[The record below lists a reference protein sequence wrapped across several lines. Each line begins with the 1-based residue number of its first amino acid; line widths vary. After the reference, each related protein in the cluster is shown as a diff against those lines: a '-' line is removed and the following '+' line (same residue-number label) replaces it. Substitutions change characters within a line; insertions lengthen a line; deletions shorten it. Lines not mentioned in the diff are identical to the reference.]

1 MMRHIHVAPSRLFF
15 NSLLTGM
22 IVRTLSVLSLLSLGL
37 AATAAPALTN
47 QLKHHP
53 SPYLA
58 MHATDPVAWQD
69 WGPAAV
75 ERARREGK
83 LLFISVG
90 YFSCHWCHVMQRESY
105 RNPDIAAF
113 LNRHFVPVKVDRE
126 LEAAL
131 DARLIE
137 FAERTRGQGGWP
149 LNVFVTPEGYPMYAL
164 LYLPPAEFKSVL
176 ERLQGL
182 WAKDRAVIERL
193 ARDEAKRAAASAE
206 MPAATGDSRDDAM
219 DGGGRATH
227 GAVAGGAGTTSGKP
241 AAEQRQEQPP
251 GTAAGSFVEQ
261 ALAQA
266 DFIHGGFGEQ
276 SKFPSAPQ
284 LEALL
289 ARVATA
295 PEPRLQEFLKL
306 TLDHMADLGLY
317 DHVGG
322 GFFRYTVDPSWKTPH
337 FEKMLYDNAL
347 LARVYLHAARTLRV
361 PQYEAVARATLDF
374 MVRELRTP
382 DGALIASLSAVDN
395 KDVEGGYYL
404 WNVDELAALLSE
416 REAQVLRLAFGMQD
430 AAPFEAGYLP
440 LRSIPSA
447 EVAKRL
453 GLDTAAVE
461 TALSRALE
469 TLHQARGKRAL
480 PRDTKLLAGWN
491 GLALA
496 AFAEAARVTGEAKY
510 RDVAAGIRDY
520 LMRALW
526 DGKTLK
532 RAVDKGRAV
541 GAVALEDYAYVT
553 QGLLEWARLT
563 DSTADYAQATS
574 VARAAWQRFYAARG
588 WRLDERS
595 LIQTGGA
602 EAAIADGPLPS
613 PSAVLVEATLALA
626 QKTGDVALV
635 RQARTARDLARPAVQ
650 RDRFWQASHGALL
663 AGDKRN

>member
-1 MMRHIHVAPSRLFF
+1 MNARV
-15 NSLLTGM
+15 LL
-22 IVRTLSVLSLLSLGL
+22 VLPLLWFTLEAG
-37 AATAAPALTN
+37 AAPALSN

-58 MHATDPVAWQD
+58 MHAADPVAWQD

-75 ERARREGK
+75 ARARREGK
-83 LLFISVG
+83 PLFISIG

-113 LNRHFVPVKVDRE
+113 LNRHFIPVKVDRE

-149 LNVFVTPEGYPMYAL
+149 LNVFVTPEGYPVYAA
-164 LYLPPAEFKSVL
+164 LYLPPAEFKGVI

-182 WAKDRAVIERL
+182 WAKDRAGLERL
-193 ARDEAKRAAASAE
+193 ARDEARRIATPAEAPAAS
-206 MPAATGDSRDDAM
+206 GDSRD
-219 DGGGRATH
+219 GGG
-227 GAVAGGAGTTSGKP
+227 TTPGMG
-241 AAEQRQEQPP
+241 EVERRLEQPP
-251 GTAAGSFVEQ
+251 RETPGAVSGGFVEQ

-289 ARVATA
+289 ARAA
-295 PEPRLQEFLKL
+295 DNPEPRLQEFLQL
-306 TLDHMADLGLY
+306 TLDHMADQGLY
-317 DHVGG
+317 DHIGG

-347 LARVYLHAARTLRV
+347 LARVYLRAARALHA
-361 PQYEAVARATLDF
+361 PAYEAVARATLDF
-374 MVRELRTP
+374 MARELRAP
-382 DGALIASLSAVDN
+382 EGALIASLSAVD
-395 KDVEGGYYL
+395 DQGTEGGYYL
-404 WNVDELAALLSE
+404 WSADELAALLSAP
-416 REAQVLRLAFGMQD
+416 EARAFRLAYGMQD
-430 AAPFEAGYLP
+430 APPFEAGYLP
-440 LRSIPSA
+440 LRTLPPA
-447 EVAKRL
+447 EVAKHL
-453 GLDTAAVE
+453 DMDTAVVE
-461 TALSRALE
+461 GALSQALE
-469 TLHQARGKRAL
+469 KLRQAREKRTL

-496 AFAEAARVTGEAKY
+496 AFAEAARVTGDARY
-510 RDVAAGIRDY
+510 RETAAGIRHY
-520 LMRALW
+520 LLRALW

-532 RAVDKGRAV
+532 RAVAKGRAV

-563 DSTADYAQATS
+563 NSAADYAQAAGI
-574 VARAAWQRFYAARG
+574 ARVAWQRFYATRG

-602 EAAIADGPLPS
+602 EEAIADGPLPS
-613 PSAVLVEATLALA
+613 PSAVLIAATLALA
-626 QKTGDVALV
+626 EKTGDAALGK
-635 RQARTARDLARPAVQ
+635 QARAARDRARTAVQ
-650 RDRFWQASHGALL
+650 RDPFWQASHGALF
-663 AGDKRN
+663 AGSERN

>member
-1 MMRHIHVAPSRLFF
+1 
-15 NSLLTGM
+15 M
-22 IVRTLSVLSLLSLGL
+22 IVRVLSVLSLLSLGL
-37 AATAAPALTN
+37 AANAAPALTN

-149 LNVFVTPEGYPMYAL
+149 LNVFVTPEGYPMYAA

-193 ARDEAKRAAASAE
+193 ARDEAKRAAAPAE
-206 MPAATGDSRDDAM
+206 MPAAT
-219 DGGGRATH
+219 
-227 GAVAGGAGTTSGKP
+227 
-241 AAEQRQEQPP
+241 
-251 GTAAGSFVEQ
+251 GSFVEQ

-289 ARVATA
+289 ARAATG
-295 PEPRLQEFLKL
+295 PEPRLQEFLQL

-440 LRSIPSA
+440 LRSLPPA
-447 EVAKRL
+447 EVARQL
-453 GLDTAAVE
+453 GMDTAAVE
-461 TALSRALE
+461 TALSQALE
-469 TLHQARGKRAL
+469 KLRLARAKRTV
-480 PRDTKLLAGWN
+480 PRDIKLLAGWN

-563 DSTADYAQATS
+563 DSTADYAQAAS

-595 LIQTGGA
+595 LIQTSGA

-613 PSAVLVEATLALA
+613 PSAVLVEAALALA
-626 QKTGDVALV
+626 GKTGDVALA

>member
-1 MMRHIHVAPSRLFF
+1 
-15 NSLLTGM
+15 M
-22 IVRTLSVLSLLSLGL
+22 ILRALSALSLLCFGL
-37 AATAAPALTN
+37 AAHAAPALTN

-58 MHATDPVAWQD
+58 MHAADPVAWQD

-83 LLFISVG
+83 PLFISVG

-149 LNVFVTPEGYPMYAL
+149 LNVFVTPEGYPMYAA

-182 WAKDRAVIERL
+182 WSKDRAGLERL
-193 ARDEAKRAAASAE
+193 ARDEAKRAAVPAE
-206 MPAATGDSRDDAM
+206 APVVT
-219 DGGGRATH
+219 
-227 GAVAGGAGTTSGKP
+227 
-241 AAEQRQEQPP
+241 
-251 GTAAGSFVEQ
+251 GSFVEQ
-261 ALAQA
+261 ALTQA
-266 DFIHGGFGEQ
+266 DFIHGGFGDQ

-289 ARVATA
+289 ARAA
-295 PEPRLQEFLKL
+295 AKPEPRLQELLKL
-306 TLDHMADLGLY
+306 TFDHMADLGLY

-347 LARVYLHAARTLRV
+347 LARAYLHAAKVLRTPR
-361 PQYEAVARATLDF
+361 YEQVARATLDF
-374 MVRELRTP
+374 MARELHAP
-382 DGALIASLSAVDN
+382 DGALIASLSAVDD

-404 WNVDELAALLSE
+404 WNADELTALLSE
-416 REAQVLRLAFGMQD
+416 QETKVLRLAFGMQD

-440 LRSIPSA
+440 LRSLPMV

-453 GLDTAAVE
+453 GMDTTAVE
-461 TALSRALE
+461 SVLSQALE
-469 TLHQARGKRAL
+469 KLHRARGKRAL

-510 RDVAAGIRDY
+510 RDVAAGIHGY

-563 DSTADYAQATS
+563 DSTADYTQATG
-574 VARAAWQRFYAARG
+574 VARVAWQRFYDTRG

-595 LIQTGGA
+595 LIQTAGA
-602 EAAIADGPLPS
+602 EPALADGPLPS
-613 PSAVLVEATLALA
+613 PSAVLIEATLVLA
-626 QKTGDVALV
+626 EKTGDMTLA
-635 RQARTARDLARPAVQ
+635 RQARTARDLARTAVQ
-650 RDRFWQASHGALL
+650 RDRFWQASHGTLFTEN
-663 AGDKRN
+663 K

>member
-1 MMRHIHVAPSRLFF
+1 MNARV
-15 NSLLTGM
+15 LL
-22 IVRTLSVLSLLSLGL
+22 LPLLCLGL
-37 AATAAPALTN
+37 TANAVPSLTN

-58 MHATDPVAWQD
+58 MHAADPVAWQD

-149 LNVFVTPEGYPMYAL
+149 LNVFITPEGYPMYAA

-182 WAKDRAVIERL
+182 WAKDRAGLERL
-193 ARDEAKRAAASAE
+193 ARDEAKRAAAPAE
-206 MPAATGDSRDDAM
+206 MPVAT
-219 DGGGRATH
+219 
-227 GAVAGGAGTTSGKP
+227 
-241 AAEQRQEQPP
+241 
-251 GTAAGSFVEQ
+251 GSFVEQ

-266 DFIHGGFGEQ
+266 DSIHGGFGDQ

-289 ARVATA
+289 ARAGA
-295 PEPRLQEFLKL
+295 GPEPRLKEFLKL

-347 LARVYLHAARTLRV
+347 LARVYLHAAKVLRE
-361 PQYEAVARATLDF
+361 PRYERVARTTLDF
-374 MVRELRTP
+374 MARELRVP
-382 DGALIASLSAVDN
+382 DGALIASLSAVDD

-404 WNVDELAALLSE
+404 WNADELAALLSE

-440 LRSIPSA
+440 LRSLPPA
-447 EVAKRL
+447 EVARQL

-461 TALSRALE
+461 AALSQALE
-469 TLHQARGKRAL
+469 KLRQARTKRAL

-496 AFAEAARVTGEAKY
+496 VFAEAARVTGEAKY

-574 VARAAWQRFYAARG
+574 VARVAWQRFYAARG

-626 QKTGDVALV
+626 EKTGDVALA
-635 RQARTARDLARPAVQ
+635 RQARTARDLARSAVQ

-663 AGDKRN
+663 TGDKHN

>member
-1 MMRHIHVAPSRLFF
+1 MNARVLLLPLLCLGLTANAAPS
-15 NSLLTGM
+15 
-22 IVRTLSVLSLLSLGL
+22 
-37 AATAAPALTN
+37 LTN

-58 MHATDPVAWQD
+58 MHAADPVAWQD

-149 LNVFVTPEGYPMYAL
+149 LNVFITPEGYPMYAA

-182 WAKDRAVIERL
+182 WAKDRAGLERL
-193 ARDEAKRAAASAE
+193 ARDEAKRAAAPAE
-206 MPAATGDSRDDAM
+206 MPVAT
-219 DGGGRATH
+219 
-227 GAVAGGAGTTSGKP
+227 
-241 AAEQRQEQPP
+241 
-251 GTAAGSFVEQ
+251 GSFVEQ

-266 DFIHGGFGEQ
+266 DSIHGGFGDQ

-289 ARVATA
+289 ARAGA
-295 PEPRLQEFLKL
+295 GPEPRLKEFLKL

-347 LARVYLHAARTLRV
+347 LARVYLHAAKVLRE
-361 PQYEAVARATLDF
+361 PRYERVARTTLDF
-374 MVRELRTP
+374 MARELRVP
-382 DGALIASLSAVDN
+382 DGALIASLSAVDD

-404 WNVDELAALLSE
+404 WNADELAALLSE

-440 LRSIPSA
+440 LRSLPPA
-447 EVAKRL
+447 EVARQL
-453 GLDTAAVE
+453 GMDTAAVE
-461 TALSRALE
+461 TALSQALE
-469 TLHQARGKRAL
+469 TLHKARGKRTL

-496 AFAEAARVTGEAKY
+496 VFAEAARVTGEAKY

-553 QGLLEWARLT
+553 QGLLKWARLT

-574 VARAAWQRFYAARG
+574 VARVAWQRFYAARG

-626 QKTGDVALV
+626 EKTGDVALA
-635 RQARTARDLARPAVQ
+635 RQARTARDLARSAVQ

-663 AGDKRN
+663 TGDKHN

>member
-1 MMRHIHVAPSRLFF
+1 MIARV
-15 NSLLTGM
+15 LL
-22 IVRTLSVLSLLSLGL
+22 VLLLLCLGL
-37 AATAAPALTN
+37 TANAAGQITN

-58 MHATDPVAWQD
+58 MHAADPVAWQD

-75 ERARREGK
+75 QQARHEGK

-149 LNVFVTPEGYPMYAL
+149 LNVFVTPEGYPMYAA

-182 WAKDRAVIERL
+182 WAKDRAGLERL
-193 ARDEAKRAAASAE
+193 ARDEAKRAAAPAE
-206 MPAATGDSRDDAM
+206 VPAATGDSRD
-219 DGGGRATH
+219 GGGRATQ
-227 GAVAGGAGTTSGKP
+227 GAVA
-241 AAEQRQEQPP
+241 E
-251 GTAAGSFVEQ
+251 SFVEQ

-266 DFIHGGFGEQ
+266 DSIHGGFGDQ

-289 ARVATA
+289 ARAGA
-295 PEPRLQEFLKL
+295 GPEPRLKEFLKL

-347 LARVYLHAARTLRV
+347 LARVYLHAAKVLRE
-361 PQYEAVARATLDF
+361 PRYERVARTTLDF
-374 MVRELRTP
+374 MARELRVP
-382 DGALIASLSAVDN
+382 DGALIASLSAVDD

-404 WNVDELAALLSE
+404 WNADELAALLSE

-440 LRSIPSA
+440 LRSLPPA
-447 EVAKRL
+447 EVARQL

-461 TALSRALE
+461 AALSQALE
-469 TLHQARGKRAL
+469 KLRTARTKRTL

-496 AFAEAARVTGEAKY
+496 VFAEAARVTGEAKY

-553 QGLLEWARLT
+553 QGLLKWARLT

-574 VARAAWQRFYAARG
+574 VARVAWQRFYAARG

-626 QKTGDVALV
+626 EKTGDVALA
-635 RQARTARDLARPAVQ
+635 RQARTARDLARSAVQ

-663 AGDKRN
+663 TGDKHN

>member
-1 MMRHIHVAPSRLFF
+1 
-15 NSLLTGM
+15 M
-22 IVRTLSVLSLLSLGL
+22 ILRALSALSLLCFGL
-37 AATAAPALTN
+37 TANAAPLLTN
-47 QLKHHP
+47 QLKPHP

-58 MHATDPVAWQD
+58 MHAADPVAWQD

-83 LLFISVG
+83 PLFVSVG

-149 LNVFVTPEGYPMYAL
+149 LNVFITPEGYPMYAA
-164 LYLPPAEFKSVL
+164 LYLPLAEFKSVL

-182 WAKDRAVIERL
+182 WAKDRAGLERL
-193 ARDEAKRAAASAE
+193 ARDEAKRAAAPAE
-206 MPAATGDSRDDAM
+206 MPVVADDSRD
-219 DGGGRATH
+219 GG
-227 GAVAGGAGTTSGKP
+227 GTTSGTK
-241 AAEQRQEQPP
+241 EVERRQEQPP
-251 GTAAGSFVEQ
+251 RATPGAVAENFVEQ

-266 DFIHGGFGEQ
+266 DFIHGGFGDQ

-289 ARVATA
+289 AHAGA
-295 PEPRLQEFLKL
+295 NSKPRLRGFLHL
-306 TLDHMADLGLY
+306 TFDHMADLGLY

-347 LARVYLHAARTLRV
+347 LARVYLHAAKVLRE
-361 PQYEAVARATLDF
+361 PRYERVARATLDF
-374 MVRELRTP
+374 MARDLHAP
-382 DGALIASLSAVDN
+382 DGALIASLSAVDD
-395 KDVEGGYYL
+395 KGVEGGYYL
-404 WNVDELAALLSE
+404 WSADELTTLLSE
-416 REAQVLRLAFGMQD
+416 QEANVLRLAFGMQD

-440 LRSIPSA
+440 LRSIPMA

-453 GLDTAAVE
+453 GLDTA
-461 TALSRALE
+461 TAESVLSQALE
-469 TLHQARGKRAL
+469 KLHRARVKRAL

-496 AFAEAARVTGEAKY
+496 AFAAAARVTGEPQY
-510 RDVAAGIRDY
+510 HDLAAGIRGY
-520 LMRALW
+520 LMRVLW
-526 DGKTLK
+526 SGKTLR

-563 DSTADYAQATS
+563 NSAADYDQAAS

-595 LIQTGGA
+595 LIQTGDA
-602 EAAIADGPLPS
+602 EAALADGPLPS
-613 PSAVLVEATLALA
+613 PSAVLIEATLALA
-626 QKTGDVALV
+626 EKTGDAALAK
-635 RQARTARDLARPAVQ
+635 QARAARELARSAVQ

-663 AGDKRN
+663 VGDKRD

>member
-1 MMRHIHVAPSRLFF
+1 
-15 NSLLTGM
+15 M
-22 IVRTLSVLSLLSLGL
+22 ILRTLSVLSLLCFGL
-37 AATAAPALTN
+37 AAHAAPALTN

-58 MHATDPVAWQD
+58 MHAADPVAWQD

-83 LLFISVG
+83 LLFVSVG

-149 LNVFVTPEGYPMYAL
+149 LNVFVTPEGYPMYAA

-182 WAKDRAVIERL
+182 WAKDHAGLERL
-193 ARDEAKRAAASAE
+193 ARDEAKRAAAPAE
-206 MPAATGDSRDDAM
+206 APVATGN
-219 DGGGRATH
+219 
-227 GAVAGGAGTTSGKP
+227 
-241 AAEQRQEQPP
+241 
-251 GTAAGSFVEQ
+251 FVEQ

-266 DFIHGGFGEQ
+266 DLIHGGFGDQ

-289 ARVATA
+289 VHVAAR
-295 PEPRLQEFLKL
+295 PEPRLKEFLKL
-306 TLDHMADLGLY
+306 TFDHMADLGLY

-322 GFFRYTVDPSWKTPH
+322 GFFRYTVDPSWKAPH

-347 LARVYLHAARTLRV
+347 LARVYLHAAKALRE
-361 PQYEAVARATLDF
+361 PRYQQIARATLDF
-374 MVRELRTP
+374 MARDLRAP
-382 DGALIASLSAVDN
+382 DGALIASLSAIDD
-395 KDVEGGYYL
+395 KGVEGGYYL
-404 WNVDELAALLSE
+404 WSTDELTALLSE
-416 REAQVLRLAFGMQD
+416 PETKMLRLAFGMQD

-440 LRSIPSA
+440 LRSIPVA
-447 EVAKRL
+447 EVAERL
-453 GLDTAAVE
+453 GMDTA
-461 TALSRALE
+461 TAESVLSRALE
-469 TLHQARGKRAL
+469 KLHRARVKRAL

-496 AFAEAARVTGEAKY
+496 AFAEAARVTGETKY
-510 RDVAAGIRDY
+510 RDVAAGIRGY

-526 DGKTLK
+526 DGKILK

-553 QGLLEWARLT
+553 QGLLAWARLT
-563 DSTADYAQATS
+563 GSTADYTQATS
-574 VARAAWQRFYAARG
+574 IARVAWQKFYTARG
-588 WRLDERS
+588 WRPDERS
-595 LIQTGGA
+595 LIQAGDA
-602 EAAIADGPLPS
+602 ESALADGPLPS

-626 QKTGDVALV
+626 EKTGDATLAQ
-635 RQARTARDLARPAVQ
+635 QARTARDRARTAVQ
-650 RDRFWQASHGALL
+650 RDRFWQASHGTLFTEN
-663 AGDKRN
+663 K

>member
-1 MMRHIHVAPSRLFF
+1 MPGRRLLLFLFGLVA
-15 NSLLTGM
+15 G
-22 IVRTLSVLSLLSLGL
+22 I
-37 AATAAPALTN
+37 APAQALTN
-47 QLKHHP
+47 QLRGHP

-58 MHATDPVAWQD
+58 MHAGDPVAWQD
-69 WGPAAV
+69 WGAAAV
-75 ERARREGK
+75 QQARRENK
-83 LLFISVG
+83 LLYISVG

-105 RNPDIAAF
+105 RNQDIAAL
-113 LNRHFVPVKVDRE
+113 LNRHFIPVKVDRE
-126 LEAAL
+126 LEPAL

-149 LNVFVTPEGYPMYAL
+149 LNVFVTPEGYPMYAA

-182 WAKDRAVIERL
+182 WATDRAAIERL
-193 ARDEAKRAAASAE
+193 ARDEAKRAAAPAE
-206 MPAATGDSRDDAM
+206 VPAATGR
-219 DGGGRATH
+219 
-227 GAVAGGAGTTSGKP
+227 
-241 AAEQRQEQPP
+241 
-251 GTAAGSFVEQ
+251 FVEQ

-289 ARVATA
+289 ARAATGA
-295 PEPRLQEFLKL
+295 EPRLQEFLPL

-347 LARVYLHAARTLRV
+347 LARVYLHAAQALRA
-361 PQYEAVARATLDF
+361 PRYERVARATLDF
-374 MVRELRTP
+374 MARELRTP
-382 DGALIASLSAVDN
+382 DGALIASLSAVDDR
-395 KDVEGGYYL
+395 DVEGGYYL
-404 WNVDELAALLSE
+404 WNADELAALLPKS
-416 REAQVLRLAFGMQD
+416 EAQVLRLAFGMQD
-430 AAPFEAGYLP
+430 AAPFAAGYLP
-440 LRSIPSA
+440 LRSLPMV
-447 EVAKRL
+447 EVARQL

-461 TALSRALE
+461 SVLSQAMEKLRLARAQR
-469 TLHQARGKRAL
+469 TV

-496 AFAEAARVTGEAKY
+496 AFAEAARVTGEAQY
-510 RDVAAGIRDY
+510 RDAAAGIRDY

-532 RAVDKGRAV
+532 RAVDRGRAV

-563 DSTADYAQATS
+563 GASADYAQAIS
-574 VARAAWQRFYAARG
+574 VARAGWQRFYAARG

-595 LIQTGGA
+595 LIQTGAA

-626 QKTGDVALV
+626 EKTGDMALA
-635 RQARTARDLARPAVQ
+635 RQARTARDLARSAVR

>member
-1 MMRHIHVAPSRLFF
+1 MTPRMPGRRLLLFLFGLVA
-15 NSLLTGM
+15 G
-22 IVRTLSVLSLLSLGL
+22 I
-37 AATAAPALTN
+37 APAQALTN
-47 QLKHHP
+47 QLRGHP

-58 MHATDPVAWQD
+58 MHAGDPVAWQD
-69 WGPAAV
+69 WGAAAV
-75 ERARREGK
+75 QQARRENK
-83 LLFISVG
+83 LLYISVG

-105 RNPDIAAF
+105 RNQDIAAL
-113 LNRHFVPVKVDRE
+113 LNRHFIPVKVDRE
-126 LEAAL
+126 LEPAL

-149 LNVFVTPEGYPMYAL
+149 LNVFVTPEGYPMYAA

-182 WAKDRAVIERL
+182 WTTDRAAIERL
-193 ARDEAKRAAASAE
+193 ARDEAKRAAAPAE
-206 MPAATGDSRDDAM
+206 VPAAT
-219 DGGGRATH
+219 
-227 GAVAGGAGTTSGKP
+227 
-241 AAEQRQEQPP
+241 
-251 GTAAGSFVEQ
+251 GSFVEQ

-289 ARVATA
+289 ARAVTGA
-295 PEPRLQEFLKL
+295 EPRLQEFLPL

-347 LARVYLHAARTLRV
+347 LARVYLHAAKALRA
-361 PQYEAVARATLDF
+361 PRYERVARATLDF
-374 MVRELRTP
+374 MARELRTP
-382 DGALIASLSAVDN
+382 DGALIASLSAVDD

-404 WNVDELAALLSE
+404 WNADELAALLPE
-416 REAQVLRLAFGMQD
+416 RELQVLRLAFGMQD

-440 LRSIPSA
+440 LRSIPMV
-447 EVAKRL
+447 EVARQL
-453 GLDTAAVE
+453 GMDTAAVE
-461 TALSRALE
+461 SALSQALE
-469 TLHQARGKRAL
+469 KLRLARAKRTV
-480 PRDTKLLAGWN
+480 PRDIKLLAGWN

-510 RDVAAGIRDY
+510 RDVAAGIRGY

-532 RAVDKGRAV
+532 RAVGKGRPV

-563 DSTADYAQATS
+563 DASADYAQAIS
-574 VARAAWQRFYAARG
+574 VARAGWQRFYAARG

-626 QKTGDVALV
+626 EKTGDLALKKMA
-635 RQARTARDLARPAVQ
+635 QTALEKGRAAVQ
-650 RDRFWQASHGALL
+650 QDAFWHATHATLL
-663 AGDKRN
+663 AAGK

>member
-1 MMRHIHVAPSRLFF
+1 MNARI
-15 NSLLTGM
+15 LL
-22 IVRTLSVLSLLSLGL
+22 LPLLCLGL
-37 AATAAPALTN
+37 TANAAGQITN

-53 SPYLA
+53 SPYLT
-58 MHATDPVAWQD
+58 MHAADPVAWQD
-69 WGPAAV
+69 WGQTAV

-149 LNVFVTPEGYPMYAL
+149 LNVFITPEGYPMYAA

-182 WAKDRAVIERL
+182 WTKDRAGLERL
-193 ARDEAKRAAASAE
+193 ARDEAKH
-206 MPAATGDSRDDAM
+206 AATPAEAPV
-219 DGGGRATH
+219 AT
-227 GAVAGGAGTTSGKP
+227 GN
-241 AAEQRQEQPP
+241 
-251 GTAAGSFVEQ
+251 FVEQ
-261 ALAQA
+261 VLAQA
-266 DFIHGGFGEQ
+266 DLIHGGFGDQ

-289 ARVATA
+289 VQVAAR
-295 PEPRLQEFLKL
+295 PEPRLKEFLKL
-306 TLDHMADLGLY
+306 TFDHMADLGLY

-347 LARVYLHAARTLRV
+347 LARVYLHAAKALRE
-361 PQYEAVARATLDF
+361 PRYEQVARATLDF
-374 MVRELRTP
+374 MARELRAP
-382 DGALIASLSAVDN
+382 DGALIASLSAVDD
-395 KDVEGGYYL
+395 KGVEGGYYL
-404 WNVDELAALLSE
+404 WSADELTALLSE
-416 REAQVLRLAFGMQD
+416 QEANVLRLAFSMQD

-440 LRSIPSA
+440 LRSIPPV

-453 GLDTAAVE
+453 GMDTAAVE
-461 TALSRALE
+461 TALSQALE
-469 TLHQARGKRAL
+469 TLHWARGKRAL

-496 AFAEAARVTGEAKY
+496 AFAEAARATGEAKY
-510 RDVAAGIRDY
+510 RDLAAGIHGY
-520 LMRALW
+520 LMHALW

-532 RAVDKGRAV
+532 RAVHKGRAV
-541 GAVALEDYAYVT
+541 GAVALEDHAYVT

-563 DSTADYAQATS
+563 DAAADYAQAIS
-574 VARAAWQRFYAARG
+574 VARVAWQRFYAARG

-595 LIQTGGA
+595 LIQTAGA
-602 EAAIADGPLPS
+602 EPALADGPLPS
-613 PSAVLVEATLALA
+613 PSAVLIEATLALA
-626 QKTGDVALV
+626 EKTGDMTLA
-635 RQARTARDLARPAVQ
+635 RQARAARDLARTAVQ

-663 AGDKRN
+663 AEGL

>member
-1 MMRHIHVAPSRLFF
+1 MNARVLLLPLLCLGLTANAAPS
-15 NSLLTGM
+15 
-22 IVRTLSVLSLLSLGL
+22 
-37 AATAAPALTN
+37 LTN

-58 MHATDPVAWQD
+58 MHAADPVAWQD

-149 LNVFVTPEGYPMYAL
+149 LNVFITPEGYPMYAA

-182 WAKDRAVIERL
+182 WAKDRAGLERL
-193 ARDEAKRAAASAE
+193 ARDEAKRAAAPAE
-206 MPAATGDSRDDAM
+206 VPAATGDSRD
-219 DGGGRATH
+219 GGGRATQ
-227 GAVAGGAGTTSGKP
+227 GAVA
-241 AAEQRQEQPP
+241 E
-251 GTAAGSFVEQ
+251 SFVEQ

-266 DFIHGGFGEQ
+266 DSIHGGFGDQ

-289 ARVATA
+289 ARAGA
-295 PEPRLQEFLKL
+295 GPEPRLKEFLKL

-347 LARVYLHAARTLRV
+347 LARVYLHAAKVLRE
-361 PQYEAVARATLDF
+361 PRYERVARTTLDF
-374 MVRELRTP
+374 MARELRVP
-382 DGALIASLSAVDN
+382 DGALIASLSAVDD

-404 WNVDELAALLSE
+404 WNADELAALLSE

-440 LRSIPSA
+440 LRSLPPA
-447 EVAKRL
+447 EVARQL

-461 TALSRALE
+461 TALSQALE
-469 TLHQARGKRAL
+469 TLHKARGKRTL

-496 AFAEAARVTGEAKY
+496 VFAEAARVTGEAKY

-553 QGLLEWARLT
+553 QGLLKWARLT

-574 VARAAWQRFYAARG
+574 VARVAWQRFYAARG

-626 QKTGDVALV
+626 EKTGDVALA
-635 RQARTARDLARPAVQ
+635 RQARTARDLARSAVQ

-663 AGDKRN
+663 TGDKHN

>member
-1 MMRHIHVAPSRLFF
+1 MIARV
-15 NSLLTGM
+15 LL
-22 IVRTLSVLSLLSLGL
+22 ILPLLWLGL
-37 AATAAPALTN
+37 TANAAPALTN

-58 MHATDPVAWQD
+58 MHAADPVAWQD

-83 LLFISVG
+83 LLFISIG

-105 RNPDIAAF
+105 RDPDIAAF
-113 LNRHFVPVKVDRE
+113 LNHHFVPVKVDRE

-149 LNVFVTPEGYPMYAL
+149 LNVFVTPEGYPMYAA

-182 WAKDRAVIERL
+182 WAKDRAGLERL
-193 ARDEAKRAAASAE
+193 ARDEAKRAAAPAE
-206 MPAATGDSRDDAM
+206 MPVVADDSR
-219 DGGGRATH
+219 DGGGRATP
-227 GAVAGGAGTTSGKP
+227 GAVA
-241 AAEQRQEQPP
+241 EN
-251 GTAAGSFVEQ
+251 FVEQ

-266 DFIHGGFGEQ
+266 DLIHGGFGDQ

-289 ARVATA
+289 AHAGA
-295 PEPRLQEFLKL
+295 NSKPRLREFLHL
-306 TLDHMADLGLY
+306 TLDNMADLGLY

-347 LARVYLHAARTLRV
+347 LARVYLHAAKVLRE
-361 PQYEAVARATLDF
+361 PRYERVARATLDF
-374 MVRELRTP
+374 IARDLHPP
-382 DGALIASLSAVDN
+382 DGALIASLSAVDD
-395 KDVEGGYYL
+395 KGVEGGYYL
-404 WNVDELAALLSE
+404 WSADELTTLLSE
-416 REAQVLRLAFGMQD
+416 QEANVLRLAFGMQD

-440 LRSIPSA
+440 LRSIPMA

-453 GLDTAAVE
+453 GLDTA
-461 TALSRALE
+461 TAESVLSQALE
-469 TLHQARGKRAL
+469 KLHRARVKRAL

-496 AFAEAARVTGEAKY
+496 AFAAAARVTGEPQY
-510 RDVAAGIRDY
+510 HDLAAGIRGY
-520 LMRALW
+520 LMRVLW
-526 DGKTLK
+526 DGKILK

-563 DSTADYAQATS
+563 GAAEDDTRATD
-574 VARAAWQRFYAARG
+574 VARAAWQRVYDTRG

-595 LIQTGGA
+595 LIQTG
-602 EAAIADGPLPS
+602 D
-613 PSAVLVEATLALA
+613 VEA
-626 QKTGDVALV
+626 
-635 RQARTARDLARPAVQ
+635 
-650 RDRFWQASHGALL
+650 
-663 AGDKRN
+663 

>member
-1 MMRHIHVAPSRLFF
+1 MNARV
-15 NSLLTGM
+15 LL
-22 IVRTLSVLSLLSLGL
+22 LPLLCLGL
-37 AATAAPALTN
+37 TANAVPSLTN

-58 MHATDPVAWQD
+58 MHAADPVAWQD

-149 LNVFVTPEGYPMYAL
+149 LNVFITPEGYPMYAA

-182 WAKDRAVIERL
+182 WAKDRAGLERL
-193 ARDEAKRAAASAE
+193 ARDEAKRAAAPAE
-206 MPAATGDSRDDAM
+206 MPVAT
-219 DGGGRATH
+219 
-227 GAVAGGAGTTSGKP
+227 
-241 AAEQRQEQPP
+241 
-251 GTAAGSFVEQ
+251 GSFVEQ

-266 DFIHGGFGEQ
+266 DSIHGGFGDQ

-289 ARVATA
+289 ARAGA
-295 PEPRLQEFLKL
+295 GPEPRLKEFLKL

-347 LARVYLHAARTLRV
+347 LARVYLHAAKVLRE
-361 PQYEAVARATLDF
+361 PRYERVARTTLDF
-374 MVRELRTP
+374 MARELRVP
-382 DGALIASLSAVDN
+382 DGALIASLSAVDD

-404 WNVDELAALLSE
+404 WNADELAALLSE

-440 LRSIPSA
+440 LRSLPPA

-453 GLDTAAVE
+453 GMDTAAVE
-461 TALSRALE
+461 TALSQALE
-469 TLHQARGKRAL
+469 TLHKARGKRTL

-496 AFAEAARVTGEAKY
+496 VFAEAARVTGEAKY

-553 QGLLEWARLT
+553 QGLLKWARLT

-574 VARAAWQRFYAARG
+574 VARVAWQRFYAARG

-626 QKTGDVALV
+626 EKTGDVALA
-635 RQARTARDLARPAVQ
+635 RQARTARDLARSAVQ

-663 AGDKRN
+663 TGDKHN

>member
-1 MMRHIHVAPSRLFF
+1 
-15 NSLLTGM
+15 M
-22 IVRTLSVLSLLSLGL
+22 IVRVLSVLSLLSLGL
-37 AATAAPALTN
+37 AANAAPALTN

-58 MHATDPVAWQD
+58 MHAADPVAWQD

-193 ARDEAKRAAASAE
+193 ARDEAKRAAAPAE
-206 MPAATGDSRDDAM
+206 MPAAT
-219 DGGGRATH
+219 
-227 GAVAGGAGTTSGKP
+227 
-241 AAEQRQEQPP
+241 
-251 GTAAGSFVEQ
+251 GSFVEQ

-289 ARVATA
+289 ARAATA

-382 DGALIASLSAVDN
+382 DGALIASLSAVDD
-395 KDVEGGYYL
+395 KGIEGGYYL
-404 WNVDELAALLSE
+404 WNADELTALLSE
-416 REAQVLRLAFGMQD
+416 EREARVLRLAFGMQD

-440 LRSIPSA
+440 LRNIPPA

-461 TALSRALE
+461 TALSQALE
-469 TLHQARGKRAL
+469 TLHKARGKRAL

-563 DSTADYAQATS
+563 DSTADYAQAAS

-595 LIQTGGA
+595 LIQTSGA

-613 PSAVLVEATLALA
+613 PSAVLVEAALALA
-626 QKTGDVALV
+626 GKTGDVALA